1 MGRFR
6 GDALDGHGKV
16 LKGNACG
23 EVTEG
28 KCPAGKGKV
37 AAHNSYSAAIFIYP
51 VSMHALI
58 DESSA

>member
-1 MGRFR
+1 MLWMGMGRW
-6 GDALDGHGKV
+6 

-37 AAHNSYSAAIFIYP
+37 AAHNSHSAAIFIYP

>member
-1 MGRFR
+1 MGMGRWLT
-6 GDALDGHGKV
+6 GL
-16 LKGNACG
+16 ACG
-23 EVTEG
+23 EVNEG